1 MSALLVPSRDAAP
14 IEQAVIVT
22 SARWDSRR
30 ATLRRFERTGQG
42 WVRQG
47 RAVRAW
53 LGSNGFAPARTRRQ
67 NSGQTPA
74 GVFDLPSAFGHGKS
88 GSVSLP
94 YHRITPRS
102 YWPYDPRDPY
112 TYNVLQTKRI
122 KSARW
127 RDDGQWSERLLDYG
141 RAYRYAV
148 VIGYN
153 LPEAVY
159 RGPAG
164 QWRAARPART
174 HKGGG
179 IFLHVSRHRP
189 TAGCVAIPQRAM
201 REVQRWLVPQ
211 AQGTKIATF
220 GLTEPN
226 AGSDAGSI
234 ESTVV
239 RDGDHYILNGAKMWI
254 SLADVADHFLVFA
267 SIDRS
272 KKHHGLCAFMIER
285 GMDGFTTGT
294 IKGKL
299 GVRAGNTGELAFNNV
314 RVPVENRIGEEGE
327 GFKIA
332 MSCIDQGR
340 FTVGAGAVGL
350 IRASLDASVKYAN
363 EREAFGEPIGKFQLV
378 QQMIAK
384 MVAGHEASYL
394 LTMKAAELKNRG
406 IRNTRETSLMKWF
419 SCDQALQAADDAI
432 QIHGSYGFSNEYPVE
447 RFWRNSRGAVIYE
460 GTREVHT
467 LLQAEYAL
475 GYRKDKPL
483 SHPQPPAQGYDAEEL
498 LAMTR

>member
-1 MSALLVPSRDAAP
+1 MARRKTVSTWWIPVKGVRSTMDFSLTEEQLQVRDMVREFAQREVAPYIQEWDAKGEFHRDVLTKMGELGILGLPIPEQYGGLGLDYVSFALACDELEYVDTFLRVVMSVHVGLNSLALLQWGTE
-14 IEQAVIVT
+14 EQ
-22 SARWDSRR
+22 
-30 ATLRRFERTGQG
+30 
-42 WVRQG
+42 
-47 RAVRAW
+47 
-53 LGSNGFAPARTRRQ
+53 
-67 NSGQTPA
+67 
-74 GVFDLPSAFGHGKS
+74 K
-88 GSVSLP
+88 
-94 YHRITPRS
+94 
-102 YWPYDPRDPY
+102 
-112 TYNVLQTKRI
+112 
-122 KSARW
+122 
-127 RDDGQWSERLLDYG
+127 
-141 RAYRYAV
+141 
-148 VIGYN
+148 
-153 LPEAVY
+153 
-159 RGPAG
+159 
-164 QWRAARPART
+164 
-174 HKGGG
+174 
-179 IFLHVSRHRP
+179 
-189 TAGCVAIPQRAM
+189 
-201 REVQRWLVPQ
+201 QRWLVPQ
-211 AQGTKIATF
+211 AQGTKLATF

-272 KKHHGLCAFMIER
+272 KKHHGLCAFVIER
-285 GMDGFTTGT
+285 GMEGFTTGT

-350 IRASLDASVKYAN
+350 IRACLDASVKYAN
-363 EREAFGEPIGKFQLV
+363 EREAFGQPIGKFQLV

-384 MVAGHEASYL
+384 MAAGYEASYL

-406 IRNTRETSLMKWF
+406 IRNTRETSLMKWYA
-419 SCDQALQAADDAI
+419 SDVALQSADDAI

-475 GYRKDKPL
+475 GYRQDKPL
-483 SHPQPPAQGYDAEEL
+483 SHPQPPAQGYDAAEL